1 MKIYPSISIAI
12 PTFNEEKNIQRC
24 LDSIFNQQYPGKL
37 EVFIIDGGSTDRTL
51 VLAKNYPVIILSNPE
66 KQAERGKKIALDKAT
81 GDYFMILDCDMD
93 LVGFKW
99 FEKMVEPME
108 ADLSIVGS
116 WTKFVSLET
125 DVPLNRFITLDP
137 IQRDPLFQFLTP
149 SIESCV
155 VKKNSQFW
163 ILRYKENCMLPAGF
177 NLYRRKQLLKT
188 VIKDNKKFMELDNIV
203 ILLNNRKNTY
213 AYVQG
218 IGIHHPFLTTFSNL
232 IRKRKRNLETMYFNQ
247 PNKRYWTWIKWNNP
261 FHIAKLGIWIL
272 YCYLFI
278 PSIIAGMIKSIKYR
292 TWVGCYELPFN
303 ILSTN
308 AIMIA
313 FVHHGVKVVR
323 SKL

>member
-1 MKIYPSISIAI
+1 MKTYPSISIAI
-12 PTFNEEKNIQRC
+12 PTFNEEANIWRC
-24 LDSIFNQQYPGKL
+24 LNSIFSQQYPGKL
-37 EVFIIDGGSTDRTL
+37 EVFIVDGGSTDRTL
-51 VLAKNYPVIILSNPE
+51 VLAKNYPVVILSNPE
-66 KQAERGKKIALDKAT
+66 KHAERGKKIALDKAT

-93 LVGFKW
+93 LVGDHW

-108 ADLSIVGS
+108 VDLSIVGS

-177 NLYRRKQLLKT
+177 NLYRRKQILKT

-203 ILLNNRKNTY
+203 ILLNKGLDTY

-247 PNKRYWTWIKWNNP
+247 PNKRYWTWIDWNNL
-261 FHIAKLGIWIL
+261 FHVTKLGIWIL
-272 YCYLFI
+272 YCYLLV
-278 PSIIAGMIKSIKYR
+278 PSMVVGIVKSLKYQ
-292 TWVGCYELPFN
+292 TWVGFYELPFN
-303 ILSTN
+303 IFSTN
-308 AIMIA
+308 AIIYSFA
-313 FVHHGVKVVR
+313 AESVK
-323 SKL
+323 KFKKQL